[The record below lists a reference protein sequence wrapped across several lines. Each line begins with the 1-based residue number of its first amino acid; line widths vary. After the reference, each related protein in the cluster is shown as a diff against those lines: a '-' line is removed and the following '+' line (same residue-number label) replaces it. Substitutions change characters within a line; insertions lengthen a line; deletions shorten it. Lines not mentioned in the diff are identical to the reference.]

1 MLQTDN
7 LRRAALILVSIGLA
21 WNLVE
26 VVIAFWAGARVGSVA
41 LFAFG
46 LDSIIEVFAGG
57 VLVWRLRKEGEE
69 HENEAAERRAQRL
82 VGITFFV
89 LAGYVGLHAVVSL
102 GGWLPEPQPSLAGI
116 GIAVASA
123 VVMSILYV
131 AKMRIAARMQSRAL
145 RAEAMESLFCDLQDL
160 AILVGLGFNFLLSWW
175 WADPVA
181 ALLLIHSSSRKAWRI
196 SPGTTTMMNT
206 SVSKGANRRWSAS
219 AEMLV
224 WPVQL
229 SGGLLPSVGPLSRG
243 DRPSRAL
250 ETPGSRCVTPGTA
263 TIRRGV
269 FQSRDIPGFR
279 LVLSLSKDAPM
290 VRQAHHER
298 DGNPL

>member
-46 LDSIIEVFAGG
+46 LDSIIELFAGG
-57 VLVWRLRKEGEE
+57 VLVWRLRKEGDE

-181 ALLLIHSSSRKAWRI
+181 ALLLIPFFIKE
-196 SPGTTTMMNT
+196 GVEN
-206 SVSKGANRRWSAS
+206 
-219 AEMLV
+219 
-224 WPVQL
+224 L
-229 SGGLLPSVGPLSRG
+229 SGHH
-243 DRPSRAL
+243 DDD
-250 ETPGSRCVTPGTA
+250 E
-263 TIRRGV
+263 
-269 FQSRDIPGFR
+269 
-279 LVLSLSKDAPM
+279 
-290 VRQAHHER
+290 HER
-298 DGNPL
+298 EQGGQSALVCFCLRCWYGLSNCRAACCRA